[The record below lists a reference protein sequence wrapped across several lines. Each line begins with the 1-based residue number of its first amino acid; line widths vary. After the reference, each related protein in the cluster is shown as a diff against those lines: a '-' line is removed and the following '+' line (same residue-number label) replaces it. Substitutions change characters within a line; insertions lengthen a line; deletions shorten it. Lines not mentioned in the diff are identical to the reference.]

1 MTSASDTDTS
11 ARVESR
17 SPQAPDDLLVS
28 VPAASTA
35 DVANATTRAQ
45 AAQREWWSVGAASRA
60 QALRKLSD
68 AISARLDE
76 TVNLV
81 VREVGKPVG
90 EARGEVARAISILD
104 FYAQQSFA
112 PLGSVMPPSLPG
124 MLWTERRPHG
134 VAGLVT
140 PWNFPLAIPLWK
152 AAPALAAGNAV
163 LLKPAPEALATA
175 QWLASLS
182 DGLLPDGLLQVVPG
196 GADTGRAVIESAD
209 VVSFTGS
216 AAVGR
221 QVSVT
226 AAGRGTP
233 VQAEMGGQNAA
244 IVLPDADVA
253 RTAAMIAN
261 ACMGFAGQKCTA
273 TRRVV
278 VVGSDARQREVRD
291 ALVAAVQ
298 DLGVGDPWDAA
309 TQVGPVVNEE
319 SRRRVAEAP
328 GTVRAAGGRV
338 LVGGEPLDSPGWFVS
353 PGLAD
358 GIDAAHSLA
367 QEELFGPFALLL
379 DAKDIG
385 EAVALADGVRY
396 GLVTSVHGRD
406 ADELLE
412 TVSRLSTGM
421 VKVNAPTTGVDFYAP
436 FGGERDSSYGAR
448 EQGTVALDFYTSS
461 RTVTFAR
468 HG

>member
-1 MTSASDTDTS
+1 MTSTSAPETS

-17 SPQAPDDLLVS
+17 SPQDPHDVLAS
-28 VPAASTA
+28 VDPVGAAEVATA
-35 DVANATTRAQ
+35 ATRARG
-45 AAQREWWSVGAASRA
+45 AQREWWAAGAATRTH
-60 QALRKLSD
+60 ALKGLSD
-68 AISARLDE
+68 ALSARAAE
-76 TVNLV
+76 TVDLV
-81 VREVGKPVG
+81 VREVGKPLA
-90 EARGEVARAISILD
+90 EARGEVARAVSILD

-112 PLGSVMPPSLPG
+112 PLGSVMPPSMPG

-134 VAGLVT
+134 VAGLIT

-175 QWLASLS
+175 QWLAGLA
-182 DGLLPDGLLQVVPG
+182 DGLLPEGLLQVVAG
-196 GADTGRAVIESAD
+196 GPDTGRAIIEEVD

-216 AAVGR
+216 ALVGR
-221 QVSVT
+221 QVSVA
-226 AAGRGTP
+226 AAGRGAP

-244 IVLPDADVA
+244 IVLPDAD
-253 RTAAMIAN
+253 AAHAAVMIAN

-278 VVGSDARQREVRD
+278 VVGSESRQREVRD

-298 DLGVGDPWDAA
+298 DLGVGDPRDEA
-309 TQVGPVVNEE
+309 TQVGPVVNEG
-319 SRRRVAEAP
+319 SRRKVVEAAE
-328 GTVRAAGGRV
+328 TVRAAGGRV
-338 LVGGEPLDSPGWFVS
+338 LAGGESLDRSGWFVS
-353 PGLAD
+353 PGLAE
-358 GIDAAHSLA
+358 GIDAGHALA

-379 DAKDIG
+379 SATDID

-406 ADELLE
+406 ADQLLGA
-412 TVSRLSTGM
+412 VSRLSTGM

-448 EQGTVALDFYTSS
+448 EQGTIALDFYTSS

-468 HG
+468 HP